1 MKPTDLV
8 QFGLNE
14 KEAAVY
20 LAALELGS
28 ATVQQ
33 IAQKAGLK
41 RPTAYV
47 IIRSLIDKGL
57 MSSFY
62 QNKKQR
68 FVAENPDRLHLFLE
82 SQKRSMEDKKTELQ
96 KFLPQL
102 KSIYNVAEGKPVVR
116 FFEGKK
122 GLLTMSE
129 EFLESGAKEAVM
141 VYSDDLVQKVF
152 QPTERTPAKEKRLE
166 KGIKVRSIY
175 TSSTRELADT
185 ETSKKAKVSQGRFPI
200 TCDIAIFGNKVRV
213 ASLGDK
219 LSGVVIEDKNIA
231 ETLKSI
237 FDLAWEAAEKYK
249 DKKKD

>member
-28 ATVQQ
+28 SVVQQ
-33 IAQKAGLK
+33 IAKKAGLK

-62 QNKKQR
+62 QNKKQL
-68 FVAENPDRLHLFLE
+68 FVAEEPERLRKFLE
-82 SQKRSMEDKKTELQ
+82 SQKRDIEDKKAWLDRVMPE
-96 KFLPQL
+96 L

-116 FFEGKK
+116 FYEGKE

-129 EFLESGAKEAVM
+129 EFLESGTKEARM
-141 VYSDDLVQKVF
+141 IYSDDLVQKVF
-152 QPTERTPAKEKRLE
+152 KILEREPAQQKKRE
-166 KGIKVRSIY
+166 KGIKTKSIY
-175 TSSTRELADT
+175 TSSSRRLIDSVFS
-185 ETSKKAKVSQGRFPI
+185 SKRKIPAGKFPI
-200 TCDIAIFGNKVRV
+200 SCDISIFGDKVRI

-219 LSGVVIEDKNIA
+219 LSGIVIEDKNIV

-237 FDLAWEAAEKYK
+237 FELAWETAEKYNK
-249 DKKKD
+249 EEK